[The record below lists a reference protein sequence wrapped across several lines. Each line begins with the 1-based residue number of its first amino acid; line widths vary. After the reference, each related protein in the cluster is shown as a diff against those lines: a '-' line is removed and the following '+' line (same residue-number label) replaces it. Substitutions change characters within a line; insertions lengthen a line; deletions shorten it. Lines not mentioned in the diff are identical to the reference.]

1 MKSKLE
7 NEIQDDLCVRREDI
21 EKLFHPAPGKTTFY
35 RLINEGLI
43 VQARGVSG
51 YYLLNKTRVRL
62 GLPPVDVKIAREE
75 LLNLQATKKK
85 RATKA
90 EPNPVEIRGT
100 PPTLMTVKEAAIY
113 LTVSERFLRNQIIDY
128 RIQFAKAEGRI
139 ILRRKDLDR
148 YVERK
153 LKGNRYLLGE

>member
-1 MKSKLE
+1 M
-7 NEIQDDLCVRREDI
+7 
-21 EKLFHPAPGKTTFY
+21 KLFQPPPSKAAFFRWVDSGMIVMVPG
-35 RLINEGLI
+35 L
-43 VQARGVSG
+43 QG
-51 YYLLNKTRVRL
+51 YYLLNATRVRL
-62 GLPPVDVKIAREE
+62 GMNPVDIKEAREE
-75 LLNLQATKKK
+75 LLNPQAAQKK
-85 RATKA
+85 RAVKEA
-90 EPNPVEIRGT
+90 PNPIEIRGN

-113 LTVSERFLRNQIIDY
+113 LTVSERFLRNQITDY